1 MKEPKIMEDAT
12 LRATL
17 RALPRARAGED
28 FTDRVMARLDALETA
43 SRTHAMPL
51 GWLLAT
57 AAVVLCALALS
68 FVFVQSQ
75 RQELTP
81 AEQAE
86 VHRLLEQH
94 QQLEEELAAVRRAV
108 RETEPILYLEGLP
121 TPGGRSVDLVVEMP
135 TQVRPAA
142 YRLD

>member
-1 MKEPKIMEDAT
+1 MKEPKTMEDAT

-28 FTDRVMARLDALETA
+28 FTDRVMARLDAVENE
-43 SRTHAMPL
+43 SRADAVPL
-51 GWLLAT
+51 RWLLAV
-57 AAVVLCALALS
+57 AAVVVCALALS
-68 FVFVQSQ
+68 FLFVQGQ
-75 RQELTP
+75 REALTP

-108 RETEPILYLEGLP
+108 QETEPVLYLEGLP